1 MAHVEP
7 IKTNGRAYNVSP
19 AVFLAMPGF
28 RQMHITFTL
37 QTIWMAKCRIFLSS
51 ITTSRSIAVK
61 WYLRVY
67 WLLSLSIVD
76 SFAEHRRFFC
86 LESTLLLEST
96 DEYLGQSI
104 NFISQRSLFLIATDS
119 FSLHQLKLQTAWQKS
134 YWIHIHRLQD
144 PPVLLL
150 TKRSCQRCRTQV
162 FC

>member
-104 NFISQRSLFLIATDS
+104 NFISQRSLFLISTDS
-119 FSLHQLKLQTAWQKS
+119 FSLHPLQIVDS
-134 YWIHIHRLQD
+134 YKKPNRRQTFEKKD
-144 PPVLLL
+144 CLLL
-150 TKRSCQRCRTQV
+150 
-162 FC
+162 